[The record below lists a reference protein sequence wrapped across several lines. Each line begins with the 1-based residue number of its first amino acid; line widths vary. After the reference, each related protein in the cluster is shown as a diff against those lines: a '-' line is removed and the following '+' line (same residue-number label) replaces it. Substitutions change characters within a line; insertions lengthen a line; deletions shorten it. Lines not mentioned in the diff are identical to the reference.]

1 VDLYVQLGAHRAG
14 EKMNAAQSN
23 PSLPPGPRGLPLIG
37 NALQMGARDIPKIL
51 ALRQALGDIVY
62 MKLGPMNA
70 FMLFNPDHVYQVL
83 VKNQKNYVKGM
94 GYDGL
99 RLMLG
104 QGLLTSE
111 GETWLQDRRLMS
123 PFFTPTTIT
132 RYTAMMVEVIQ
143 AMLARWQAAA
153 VSGQPINMDEEM
165 MRLTM
170 SVIGR
175 AMFSIDLAE
184 EMAEVGRALREAF
197 DFIPGRLSAG
207 GLLPISF
214 PLPSHRRFQRNLQ
227 VIDAFIH
234 ARVVAGRRQIAAGGP
249 DGPQADNLL
258 AILLKA
264 SDCETGYRLS
274 EQQLRDEVAT
284 LFFAGFETTARSLT
298 WGWYLLSKN
307 PAAAALLAE
316 EACRELGDGAPVDVA
331 RLKYSRMV
339 VDETLRLYPPTAMLA
354 RQNIAEDNI
363 GGYTIPA
370 GSMVVLVPY
379 GVHRYPGI
387 WENPEVFDPER
398 FGEQAAARPRQAYIP
413 FASGPRV
420 CLGNSFALLEMVL
433 TFSLTAASFSLT
445 PTVPGE
451 IGAQFAGTVRPT
463 RALWMKVEQRQVF
476 KM

>member
-1 VDLYVQLGAHRAG
+1 
-14 EKMNAAQSN
+14 MNAAQSN

-37 NALQMGARDIPKIL
+37 NALQMGQRDIPKIL
-51 ALRQALGDIVY
+51 ALRQDFGDIVY

-104 QGLLTSE
+104 QGLLTSD

-153 VSGQPINMDEEM
+153 SSGRPMHMDEEM

-175 AMFSIDLAE
+175 AMFGIDLAE

-214 PLPSHRRFQRNLQ
+214 PLPSHRRFQHNLQ

-234 ARVVAGRRQIAAGGP
+234 ARVVEGRRQIAAGDP
-249 DGPQADNLL
+249 AGPQADNLL

-264 SDCETGYRLS
+264 TDSETGYRLS

-316 EACRELGDGAPVDVA
+316 EACRELGDAAPVAVDVA
-331 RLKYSRMV
+331 SLKYSRMV
-339 VDETLRLYPPTAMLA
+339 VDETLRIYPPTAMLA
-354 RQNIAEDNI
+354 RQAIAEDTI

-433 TFSLTAASFSLT
+433 TFSLTAARFRLT

-451 IGAQFAGTVRPT
+451 IGAQFAGTVRPN
-463 RALWMKVEQRQVF
+463 RALWMKVEPR
-476 KM
+476 